1 MKGEL
6 VMTCRQLQSK
16 APLKSQSLRPNLQS
30 LDVKQLS
37 DIQQMYGKV
46 PPQIHLEGTKGYCR
60 PHWTKSFP
68 SHKRKKRT
76 SVHVASKLVTCL
88 RQTSRNPTWW
98 FSAFLKLCG
107 IQSSNV
113 SEADEPST
121 FNQISQKQESCKVRF
136 RGKTPPAEIGRKWS
150 GSLELP
156 RNQQCDVG
164 TLGCESHETNQRI
177 NVQTKCKANKR
188 KARRRSS
195 GRGMQ
200 SAMANGERWRVRFV
214 EISWN
219 MGLWYA
225 LMCFDPVDCVNQN
238 RVDWIN
244 VANRPFRIIWHLQ
257 NAGWMPTMRHGP
269 HMRRSF
275 LGCVTV
281 CHRAK
286 CALWLQSCGG
296 ALVVCRHREI
306 NLK

>member
-1 MKGEL
+1 MSSNFRISSKC
-6 VMTCRQLQSK
+6 TAKCRHKYIWTVQKDIVVHIGPNHFLPTNGRKEPRFMLLRNLSPVWGKHQETRLDGSVLSSNFVAFK
-16 APLKSQSLRPNLQS
+16 AATSLKLTNLQ
-30 LDVKQLS
+30 
-37 DIQQMYGKV
+37 
-46 PPQIHLEGTKGYCR
+46 
-60 PHWTKSFP
+60 
-68 SHKRKKRT
+68 
-76 SVHVASKLVTCL
+76 
-88 RQTSRNPTWW
+88 
-98 FSAFLKLCG
+98 
-107 IQSSNV
+107 
-113 SEADEPST
+113 PST

-136 RGKTPPAEIGRKWS
+136 RGKTQPAEIGRKWS
-150 GSLELP
+150 GSLEL
-156 RNQQCDVG
+156 QTKECDVW

-177 NVQTKCKANKR
+177 NVQAKCKANKR

-200 SAMANGERWRVRFV
+200 SAMANGERWQVRFV